1 MPNPSTTPALPF
13 STEALDY
20 NTKQGLAR
28 SIGGVVYVQ
37 YGASDAVTN
46 AGPSSLF
53 KASAGSKGSL
63 TFPAGFF
70 NWNNGYDPA
79 GLAPNLTA
87 AGTRIR
93 CTGKGTLVSS
103 GTDTL
108 TFGAKFT
115 NNAGTAQVL
124 VVNADAAALVSVTN
138 ATTTNTTACELVLD
152 LIVSSY
158 GATGSI
164 ITSGLFT
171 YSATPRIGVAPIG
184 IRIPGATA
192 ATTVSSYDLTQAL
205 TLDIYV
211 TSSAAS
217 NSLTMGN
224 WIVEVLN

>member
-1 MPNPSTTPALPF
+1 MSISTTAALPF
-13 STEALDY
+13 SSEVLNY
-20 NTKQGLAR
+20 NTKQGMPR
-28 SIGGVVYVQ
+28 SLGGITYVQ
-37 YGASDAVTN
+37 YGASDAVSH

-53 KASAGSKGSL
+53 KASAGSQGSL

-70 NWNNGYDPA
+70 NWNNGYNPA
-79 GLAPNLTA
+79 GLAPNQTA
-87 AGTRIR
+87 SGTRIR

-115 NNAGTAQVL
+115 NNAASAQVL
-124 VVNADAAALVSVTN
+124 VVNADAAALVSITN
-138 ATTTNTTACELVLD
+138 ATTTNTSACELVLD
-152 LIVSSY
+152 LIVSDY

-192 ATTVSSYDLTQAL
+192 STTVSSYDLTQAL

-211 TSSAAS
+211 TSSATT
-217 NSLTMGN
+217 NSLTMEN
-224 WIVEVLN
+224 WIIEVLN